1 MLEGFIIGLSLTIL
15 IVLLIIF
22 ILKTKEINRLTL
34 ELKKLNSEG
43 KIEKL
48 RLSLPNKNIENLIVE
63 INTLIDDK
71 RKMENIYK
79 EKDME
84 LREAIANMSHDLRTP
99 LTSIMGYVY
108 LLNDDKL
115 DKEERKEYLKIIEK
129 RSLVLNDLITNFYGL
144 SRIQADQYEIKFE
157 PVNLELVLGE
167 IIAAFYE
174 TLDYK
179 FGEPEI
185 NIEEGLGPVL
195 GDKQALNRIFTNLIE
210 NIIKHG
216 EGEVKISLKKKN
228 KYIVMEF
235 SNKAEELEPKDVNRI
250 FEKFFT
256 KDRMRTGQNTGLGLA
271 IVKLLVEKQGQKIEA
286 KKVGNRLVINIIWSL
301 ESQKDLDFWKNRKI
315 NF

>member
-34 ELKKLNSEG
+34 ELKKLNREG

-79 EKDME
+79 EKDIE

-301 ESQKDLDFWKNRKI
+301 ES
-315 NF
+315 

>member
-1 MLEGFIIGLSLTIL
+1 MEGFIIGLSLTIL

-22 ILKTKEINRLTL
+22 ILKTKEINRLTS
-34 ELKKLNSEG
+34 ELKKLNREG

-79 EKDME
+79 MKDME

-115 DKEERKEYLKIIEK
+115 GKEERKEYLKIIEK
-129 RSLVLNDLITNFYGL
+129 RSAVLNDLITNFYGL

-157 PVNLELVLGE
+157 PVNLEVVLGE

-185 NIEEGLGPVL
+185 NIEEGLSPVL

-210 NIIKHG
+210 NMIKHG
-216 EGEVKISLKKKN
+216 EGEVKISLKKKK

-271 IVKLLVEKQGQKIEA
+271 IVKLLVEKQGQRIEA
-286 KKVGNRLVINIIWSL
+286 EKVGNRLVINIIWSL
-301 ESQKDLDFWKNRKI
+301 ES
-315 NF
+315 

>member
-22 ILKTKEINRLTL
+22 ILKTKEINRLTS
-34 ELKKLNSEG
+34 ELKKLNREG

-228 KYIVMEF
+228 KYIVIEF
-235 SNKAEELEPKDVNRI
+235 SNKAEELGPKDVNRI

-301 ESQKDLDFWKNRKI
+301 EI
-315 NF
+315 

>member
-1 MLEGFIIGLSLTIL
+1 MEGFIIGLSLTIL

-144 SRIQADQYEIKFE
+144 SRIQADQYEIKLE

-286 KKVGNRLVINIIWSL
+286 KKVGNRLFINIIWSL
-301 ESQKDLDFWKNRKI
+301 ES
-315 NF
+315 

>member
-1 MLEGFIIGLSLTIL
+1 MEGFIIGLSLTIL

-129 RSLVLNDLITNFYGL
+129 RSAVLNDLITNFYGL
-144 SRIQADQYEIKFE
+144 SRIQADQYEIKLE

-235 SNKAEELEPKDVNRI
+235 SNKAEDLESKDVNRI

-301 ESQKDLDFWKNRKI
+301 ES
-315 NF
+315 

>member
-1 MLEGFIIGLSLTIL
+1 MIYIFFLILILSIIYLAYKYISLYMEIKQVTIQLQDLKNDVTSNQVIRTSTQFNISKNLCNEINSILTIYRKRNV
-15 IVLLIIF
+15 IN
-22 ILKTKEINRLTL
+22 KKKELM
-34 ELKKLNSEG
+34 LNQE
-43 KIEKL
+43 IT
-48 RLSLPNKNIENLIVE
+48 NI
-63 INTLIDDK
+63 
-71 RKMENIYK
+71 
-79 EKDME
+79 
-84 LREAIANMSHDLRTP
+84 SHDLRTP

-216 EGEVKISLKKKN
+216 KGEVKISLKKKN

-301 ESQKDLDFWKNRKI
+301 ES
-315 NF
+315 

>member
-1 MLEGFIIGLSLTIL
+1 M
-15 IVLLIIF
+15 LLIIF

-34 ELKKLNSEG
+34 ELKKLNREG

-48 RLSLPNKNIENLIVE
+48 RLSLPNKNIENLIAE

-129 RSLVLNDLITNFYGL
+129 RSAVLNDLITNFYGL
-144 SRIQADQYEIKFE
+144 SRIQADQYEIKLE

-210 NIIKHG
+210 NMIKHG
-216 EGEVKISLKKKN
+216 EGEVKISLKKKK

-235 SNKAEELEPKDVNRI
+235 SNKAEDLESKDVNRI

-286 KKVGNRLVINIIWSL
+286 KKVRNRLAINIIWSL
-301 ESQKDLDFWKNRKI
+301 ES
-315 NF
+315 

>member
-1 MLEGFIIGLSLTIL
+1 MEGFIIGLSLTIL

-48 RLSLPNKNIENLIVE
+48 RLSLPNKNIENLIEE

-71 RKMENIYK
+71 RKMDNIYK

-235 SNKAEELEPKDVNRI
+235 SNKAEELESNDVNRI

-271 IVKLLVEKQGQKIEA
+271 IVKLLVERQGQKIEA
-286 KKVGNRLVINIIWSL
+286 KKVGNRLVINIIWRL
-301 ESQKDLDFWKNRKI
+301 ES
-315 NF
+315 

>member
-1 MLEGFIIGLSLTIL
+1 MEGFIIGLSLTIL

-79 EKDME
+79 EKDIE

-144 SRIQADQYEIKFE
+144 SRIQADQYEIKLE

-185 NIEEGLGPVL
+185 NIEDGLGPVL

-301 ESQKDLDFWKNRKI
+301 ES
-315 NF
+315 

>member
-1 MLEGFIIGLSLTIL
+1 MEGFIIGLSLTIL

-79 EKDME
+79 EKDIE

-235 SNKAEELEPKDVNRI
+235 SNKAEDLESKDVNRI

-286 KKVGNRLVINIIWSL
+286 KKVGNRLFINIIWSL
-301 ESQKDLDFWKNRKI
+301 ES
-315 NF
+315 

>member
-1 MLEGFIIGLSLTIL
+1 MEGFIIGLSLTIL

-34 ELKKLNSEG
+34 ELKKLNRDG

-129 RSLVLNDLITNFYGL
+129 RSAVLNDLITNFYGL
-144 SRIQADQYEIKFE
+144 SRIQADQYEIKLE

-235 SNKAEELEPKDVNRI
+235 SNKVEDLESKDVNRI

-301 ESQKDLDFWKNRKI
+301 ES
-315 NF
+315 

>member
-1 MLEGFIIGLSLTIL
+1 MEGFIIGLSLTIL

-34 ELKKLNSEG
+34 ELKKLNREG

-48 RLSLPNKNIENLIVE
+48 RLSLPNKNIENLIAE

-129 RSLVLNDLITNFYGL
+129 RSAVLNDLITNFYGL
-144 SRIQADQYEIKFE
+144 SRIQADQYEIKLE

-210 NIIKHG
+210 NMIKHG
-216 EGEVKISLKKKN
+216 EGEVKISLKKKK

-235 SNKAEELEPKDVNRI
+235 SNKAEDLESKDVNRI
-250 FEKFFT
+250 F
-256 KDRMRTGQNTGLGLA
+256 
-271 IVKLLVEKQGQKIEA
+271 
-286 KKVGNRLVINIIWSL
+286 
-301 ESQKDLDFWKNRKI
+301 
-315 NF
+315 

>member
-1 MLEGFIIGLSLTIL
+1 MEGFIIGLSLTIL

-48 RLSLPNKNIENLIVE
+48 RLLLPNKNIENLIVE

-79 EKDME
+79 EKDIE

-144 SRIQADQYEIKFE
+144 SRIQADQYEIKLE

-167 IIAAFYE
+167 IIAAFYK

-301 ESQKDLDFWKNRKI
+301 ES
-315 NF
+315 

>member
-1 MLEGFIIGLSLTIL
+1 MEGFIIGLSLTIL

-34 ELKKLNSEG
+34 ELKKLNREG

-48 RLSLPNKNIENLIVE
+48 RLSLPNKNIENLVVE

-115 DKEERKEYLKIIEK
+115 NKEERKEYLKIIEK

-235 SNKAEELEPKDVNRI
+235 SNKVEDLESKDVNRI

-301 ESQKDLDFWKNRKI
+301 ES
-315 NF
+315 

>member
-79 EKDME
+79 EKDIE

-144 SRIQADQYEIKFE
+144 SRIQADQYEIKLE

-301 ESQKDLDFWKNRKI
+301 ES
-315 NF
+315 

>member
-1 MLEGFIIGLSLTIL
+1 MEGFIIGLSLTIL
-15 IVLLIIF
+15 IVHLIIF

-129 RSLVLNDLITNFYGL
+129 RSLVLNDLITSFYGL

-235 SNKAEELEPKDVNRI
+235 SNKAEELGLKDVNRI

-301 ESQKDLDFWKNRKI
+301 ES
-315 NF
+315 

>member
-1 MLEGFIIGLSLTIL
+1 MEGFIIGLSLTIL

-34 ELKKLNSEG
+34 ELKKLNRDG

-210 NIIKHG
+210 NMIKHG

-235 SNKAEELEPKDVNRI
+235 SNKAEELESKDVNRI

-301 ESQKDLDFWKNRKI
+301 ES
-315 NF
+315 

>member
-1 MLEGFIIGLSLTIL
+1 MEGFIIGLSLTIL

-79 EKDME
+79 GKDME

-129 RSLVLNDLITNFYGL
+129 RSAVLNDLITNFYGL

-157 PVNLELVLGE
+157 PVNLEVVLGE

-185 NIEEGLGPVL
+185 NIEEGLGTVL

-235 SNKAEELEPKDVNRI
+235 SNKAEDLEPKDVNRI

-286 KKVGNRLVINIIWSL
+286 EKVGNRLVINIIWSL
-301 ESQKDLDFWKNRKI
+301 ES
-315 NF
+315 

>member
-1 MLEGFIIGLSLTIL
+1 MEGFIIGLSLTIL

-79 EKDME
+79 GKDME

-144 SRIQADQYEIKFE
+144 SRIQADQYEIKLE

-301 ESQKDLDFWKNRKI
+301 ES
-315 NF
+315 

>member
-1 MLEGFIIGLSLTIL
+1 MEEFIIGLSLTIL

-34 ELKKLNSEG
+34 ELKKLNREG

-48 RLSLPNKNIENLIVE
+48 RLSLPNKNIENLVVE

-115 DKEERKEYLKIIEK
+115 NKEERKEYLKIIEK

-185 NIEEGLGPVL
+185 NIEEGLSSVL

-235 SNKAEELEPKDVNRI
+235 SNKAEELESKDVNRI

-271 IVKLLVEKQGQKIEA
+271 IVKLLVEKQGQKIGA

-301 ESQKDLDFWKNRKI
+301 ES
-315 NF
+315 

>member
-1 MLEGFIIGLSLTIL
+1 MEGFIIGLSLTIL

-34 ELKKLNSEG
+34 ELKKLNREG

-48 RLSLPNKNIENLIVE
+48 RLSLPNKNIENLVVE

-115 DKEERKEYLKIIEK
+115 NKEERKEYLKIIEK

-185 NIEEGLGPVL
+185 NIEEGLEPVL

-216 EGEVKISLKKKN
+216 EGDVKISLKKKN

-235 SNKAEELEPKDVNRI
+235 SNKVEDLEAKDVNRI

-271 IVKLLVEKQGQKIEA
+271 IVKLLVEKQGQKIDA

-301 ESQKDLDFWKNRKI
+301 ES
-315 NF
+315 

>member
-1 MLEGFIIGLSLTIL
+1 MEEFIIGLSLTIL

-34 ELKKLNSEG
+34 ELKKLNREG

-48 RLSLPNKNIENLIVE
+48 RLSLPNKNIENLVVE

-115 DKEERKEYLKIIEK
+115 NKEERKEYLKIIEK

-157 PVNLELVLGE
+157 PVNLELILGE

-235 SNKAEELEPKDVNRI
+235 SNKAEELESKDVNRI

-271 IVKLLVEKQGQKIEA
+271 IVKLLVEKQGKKIGAE
-286 KKVGNRLVINIIWSL
+286 KVGNRLVINIIWSL
-301 ESQKDLDFWKNRKI
+301 ES
-315 NF
+315 

>member
-1 MLEGFIIGLSLTIL
+1 MEEFIIGLSLTIL

-34 ELKKLNSEG
+34 ELKKLNREG

-48 RLSLPNKNIENLIVE
+48 RLSLPNKNIENLVVE

-71 RKMENIYK
+71 RKIENIYK

-115 DKEERKEYLKIIEK
+115 NKEERKEYLRIIEK

-235 SNKAEELEPKDVNRI
+235 SNKAEDLESKDVNRI

-286 KKVGNRLVINIIWSL
+286 KKVGNRLIINIIWSL
-301 ESQKDLDFWKNRKI
+301 ES
-315 NF
+315 

>member
-1 MLEGFIIGLSLTIL
+1 MEGFIIGLSLTIL

-235 SNKAEELEPKDVNRI
+235 SNKAEELEFKDVNRI

-301 ESQKDLDFWKNRKI
+301 ES
-315 NF
+315 

>member
-1 MLEGFIIGLSLTIL
+1 MEGFIIGLSLTIL

-210 NIIKHG
+210 NMIKHG

-235 SNKAEELEPKDVNRI
+235 SNKAEDLESKDVNRI

-301 ESQKDLDFWKNRKI
+301 ES
-315 NF
+315 

>member
-1 MLEGFIIGLSLTIL
+1 MEGFIIGLSLTIL

-129 RSLVLNDLITNFYGL
+129 RSLVLNDLITSFYGL

-235 SNKAEELEPKDVNRI
+235 SNKAEELGLKDLNRI

-301 ESQKDLDFWKNRKI
+301 ES
-315 NF
+315 

>member
-1 MLEGFIIGLSLTIL
+1 MEGFIIGLSLTIL
-15 IVLLIIF
+15 IVILIIF

-216 EGEVKISLKKKN
+216 EGGVKISLKKKN

-235 SNKAEELEPKDVNRI
+235 SNKAEELESKDVNRI

-301 ESQKDLDFWKNRKI
+301 ES
-315 NF
+315 

>member
-1 MLEGFIIGLSLTIL
+1 MEGFIIGLSLTIL

-115 DKEERKEYLKIIEK
+115 NKEERKEYLKIIEK

-235 SNKAEELEPKDVNRI
+235 SNKAEDLESKDVNRI

-301 ESQKDLDFWKNRKI
+301 ES
-315 NF
+315 

>member
-1 MLEGFIIGLSLTIL
+1 MEEFIIGLSLTIL

-34 ELKKLNSEG
+34 ELKKLNREG

-48 RLSLPNKNIENLIVE
+48 RLSLPNKNIENLVVE

-115 DKEERKEYLKIIEK
+115 NKEERKEYLRIIEK

-174 TLDYK
+174 NLDYK

-185 NIEEGLGPVL
+185 NIEEGLGTVL

-235 SNKAEELEPKDVNRI
+235 SNKAEELESKDVNRI

-286 KKVGNRLVINIIWSL
+286 KKVGNRLIINIIWSL
-301 ESQKDLDFWKNRKI
+301 ES
-315 NF
+315 

>member
-1 MLEGFIIGLSLTIL
+1 MEGFIIGLSLTIL

-301 ESQKDLDFWKNRKI
+301 ES
-315 NF
+315 

>member
-1 MLEGFIIGLSLTIL
+1 MEGFIIGLSLTIL

-34 ELKKLNSEG
+34 ELKKLNRDG

-129 RSLVLNDLITNFYGL
+129 RSAVLNDLITNFYGL
-144 SRIQADQYEIKFE
+144 SRIQADQYEIKLE

-195 GDKQALNRIFTNLIE
+195 ADKQALNRIFTNLIE

-235 SNKAEELEPKDVNRI
+235 SNKAEDLESKDVNRI

-301 ESQKDLDFWKNRKI
+301 ES
-315 NF
+315 

>member
-1 MLEGFIIGLSLTIL
+1 MEGFIIGLSLTIL

-48 RLSLPNKNIENLIVE
+48 RLSLPNKNIENLVVE

-144 SRIQADQYEIKFE
+144 SRIQADQYEIKLE

-235 SNKAEELEPKDVNRI
+235 SNKAEDLESKDVNRI

-301 ESQKDLDFWKNRKI
+301 ES
-315 NF
+315 

>member
-1 MLEGFIIGLSLTIL
+1 MEGFIIGLSLTIL
-15 IVLLIIF
+15 IVFLIIF

-144 SRIQADQYEIKFE
+144 SRIQADQYEIKFK

-235 SNKAEELEPKDVNRI
+235 SNKAEELESKDVNRI

-301 ESQKDLDFWKNRKI
+301 ES
-315 NF
+315 

>member
-1 MLEGFIIGLSLTIL
+1 MEGFIIGLSLTIL

-129 RSLVLNDLITNFYGL
+129 RSLVLNDLITSFYGL

-235 SNKAEELEPKDVNRI
+235 SNKAEELGLKDVNRI

-301 ESQKDLDFWKNRKI
+301 ES
-315 NF
+315 

>member
-1 MLEGFIIGLSLTIL
+1 MEEFIIGLSLTIL

-34 ELKKLNSEG
+34 ELKKLNREG

-48 RLSLPNKNIENLIVE
+48 RLSLPNKNIENLVVE

-235 SNKAEELEPKDVNRI
+235 SNKAEELESKDVNRI

-286 KKVGNRLVINIIWSL
+286 KKIGNRLVINIIWSL
-301 ESQKDLDFWKNRKI
+301 ES
-315 NF
+315 

>member
-1 MLEGFIIGLSLTIL
+1 MEGFIIGLSLTIL

-34 ELKKLNSEG
+34 ELKKLNRDG

-129 RSLVLNDLITNFYGL
+129 RSAVLNDLITNFYGL

-157 PVNLELVLGE
+157 PVNLEVVLGE

-185 NIEEGLGPVL
+185 NIEEGLSPVL

-210 NIIKHG
+210 NMIKHG
-216 EGEVKISLKKKN
+216 EGEVKISLKKKK

-286 KKVGNRLVINIIWSL
+286 EKVGNRLVINIIWSL
-301 ESQKDLDFWKNRKI
+301 ES
-315 NF
+315 